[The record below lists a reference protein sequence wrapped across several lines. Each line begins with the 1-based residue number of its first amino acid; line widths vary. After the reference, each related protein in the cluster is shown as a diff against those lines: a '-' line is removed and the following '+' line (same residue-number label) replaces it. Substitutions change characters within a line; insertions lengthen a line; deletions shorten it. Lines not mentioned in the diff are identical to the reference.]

1 MAADQDSEAAE
12 HLLLSPS
19 WLVAKHVQQPGGQP
33 FVIRH
38 SRIIPPGRPERARAA
53 RKAEREQA
61 RQAHDR
67 ARVRYEGLT
76 KAQLSDQLA
85 GRNLPKTGTV
95 EELTERLIED
105 DNRRAAW
112 SRQ

>member
-1 MAADQDSEAAE
+1 M
-12 HLLLSPS
+12 
-19 WLVAKHVQQPGGQP
+19 
-33 FVIRH
+33 
-38 SRIIPPGRPERARAA
+38 
-53 RKAEREQA
+53 
-61 RQAHDR
+61 
-67 ARVRYEGLT
+67 RYEGLT